1 MYLNHPH
8 TDVESP
14 HLPVT
19 MAKFLIPTLLSFAL
33 ASSATTCPKDWLA
46 NTDLT
51 GDTKC
56 CYGTMLID
64 GKNAFCC
71 IYDDPPEADPSTAT
85 DDSATNTATD
95 DYASW
100 STVDECAVRVPF
112 TATDYSA
119 RVSSAS
125 KALQSGATT
134 TARTVASNEATA
146 TSGALT
152 SSSASVSV
160 SGTSAAATSNAA
172 GPVATAH
179 EAVLGGAVVL
189 AGLLVL

>member
-1 MYLNHPH
+1 M
-8 TDVESP
+8 T
-14 HLPVT
+14 
-19 MAKFLIPTLLSFAL
+19 KFIIPTLLSLAL
-33 ASSATTCPKDWLA
+33 AASATTCPKNWLA

-64 GKNAFCC
+64 GKDAFCC
-71 IYDDPPEADPSTAT
+71 VYDDLSEANPSTAT
-85 DDSATNTATD
+85 DDTATDTATD

-100 STVDECAVRVPF
+100 STADECHVKVPF

-119 RVSSAS
+119 QVSSAS
-125 KALQSGATT
+125 KALESGATT
-134 TARTVASNEATA
+134 TAKTVASNEATA
-146 TSGALT
+146 TSGAST
-152 SSSASVSV
+152 ASPAGVSV
-160 SGTSAAATSNAA
+160 SGTSTAATSNAA

-179 EAVLGGAVVL
+179 EAVLGGAAVL